1 MSPHP
6 PLLYNTQNNQ
16 LLLLYRGDSSQSCY
30 YQGYRSTA
38 RHQNIDIIQIKQQD
52 TQPKHECREIMSSRN
67 FNVSKYFSI
76 AGEPPLL
83 RSQDTQ
89 SRPRPGH

>member
-52 TQPKHECREIMSSRN
+52 TQPKHE
-67 FNVSKYFSI
+67 
-76 AGEPPLL
+76 
-83 RSQDTQ
+83 
-89 SRPRPGH
+89 